1 MKNLFSIPFLI
12 LPIDTSVECELYS
25 NLNFVHFF
33 FKYFGLFS
41 FRKYTIV
48 AFPSE
53 SPGIVYLKHHRA
65 DSSGWTLTF

>member
-33 FKYFGLFS
+33 LGNILAFFLSGNILLLLFLANHLVL
-41 FRKYTIV
+41 YI
-48 AFPSE
+48 
-53 SPGIVYLKHHRA
+53 
-65 DSSGWTLTF
+65 